1 MISIHFSWLKLVTH
15 DAELDVL
22 ISLAIAS
29 DFYEGPACCPT
40 IVASSLSSEVPCL
53 SAKKLGHPVL
63 RSDSLG
69 KGAFVPNDISIG
81 GSGCASFI
89 LLTGPNMGGK
99 STLLRQVC
107 LAVILA
113 QVNYLSFKIYVLPGN
128 HPYFP
133 SLIFSPHRLE
143 LMSLLKALSCLL
155 LTASLSEWVQ
165 KIILWQARVHFWQ
178 SSQKLHWC
186 WWVFLVI
193 LKLFI

>member
-1 MISIHFSWLKLVTH
+1 MISIHFSRLKLVTH

-40 IVASSLSSEVPCL
+40 IVGSSLSSQVPCL

-81 GSGCASFI
+81 GSGRARFI

-128 HPYFP
+128 HPHSP
-133 SLIFSPHRLE
+133 SLIFFPHRME

-165 KIILWQARVHFWQ
+165 KIILWQARVHF
-178 SSQKLHWC
+178 
-186 WWVFLVI
+186 
-193 LKLFI
+193 

>member
-1 MISIHFSWLKLVTH
+1 MISIHFSRLKLVTH

-40 IVASSLSSEVPCL
+40 IVGSSLSSQVPCL

-81 GSGCASFI
+81 GSGRASFI

-128 HPYFP
+128 HPHSP
-133 SLIFSPHRLE
+133 SLIFFFPTDWS
-143 LMSLLKALSCLL
+143 
-155 LTASLSEWVQ
+155 
-165 KIILWQARVHFWQ
+165 
-178 SSQKLHWC
+178 
-186 WWVFLVI
+186 
-193 LKLFI
+193 

>member
-1 MISIHFSWLKLVTH
+1 MISIHFSQLVAH

-29 DFYEGPACCPT
+29 DFYEGPACCPN
-40 IVASSLSSEVPCL
+40 ILGSSSSSEVPCL
-53 SAKKLGHPVL
+53 SAKNLAHPVL

-69 KGAFVPNDISIG
+69 KGAFVPNDITLG

-113 QVNYLSFKIYVLPGN
+113 QVNYLSFNI
-128 HPYFP
+128 
-133 SLIFSPHRLE
+133 
-143 LMSLLKALSCLL
+143 
-155 LTASLSEWVQ
+155 
-165 KIILWQARVHFWQ
+165 
-178 SSQKLHWC
+178 
-186 WWVFLVI
+186 
-193 LKLFI
+193 